1 MNRRNFLGWMGVGSL
16 ASYLPVALA
25 ATFSNTKKLLAEVA
39 NAAPVAQ
46 SDGFRRVG
54 TVAELDQTGKLTAD
68 SVLVVRNPANPSSLS
83 AVNPRCT
90 HDGCTVEWKAG
101 QKNFFCP
108 CHDAKFAADG
118 KVLQGPPK
126 LPLETYETKIE
137 GGSVLVREKARR
149 TSQVQQNRLSD
160 RDSERNYEEC
170 EGEHKESEQHGYS

>member
-46 SDGFRRVG
+46 GNGFRRVG

-126 LPLETYETKIE
+126 LPLETYETKVE
-137 GGSVLVREKARR
+137 SGSVFVREKARR
-149 TSQVQQNRLSD
+149 TSQAQQNRLSAQN
-160 RDSERNYEEC
+160 SERNYEEC
-170 EGEHKESEQHGYS
+170 EGEHKESEQHGNS